1 MARRG
6 LNEEIM
12 RMNPIRS
19 NKGERGFTLLET
31 MIAMVILSFGILS
44 VASVYTQG
52 IQVSNSNQI
61 SFIAQ
66 QKAQE
71 AMETIFTARDS
82 GTLTFPNIANVS
94 QGGVFLNGPQ
104 QLCDAGPDGV
114 LGTADDNCALP
125 NVIVTGPGP
134 DQVLGTADDTVINL
148 NPWMTRTIAIVP
160 VAGTTNLNQVTI
172 TVNYT
177 YQGRKSQFVLV
188 SYVS

>member
-1 MARRG
+1 
-6 LNEEIM
+6 
-12 RMNPIRS
+12 MNSIRS
-19 NKGERGFTLLET
+19 NRRERGFTLLET

-114 LGTADDNCALP
+114 LGTADDNCAFP

-160 VAGTTNLNQVTI
+160 VQGTTNLNQVTI

-177 YQGRKSQFVLV
+177 YQGRSSQFVLV
-188 SYVS
+188 SYISGWA

>member
-1 MARRG
+1 
-6 LNEEIM
+6 
-12 RMNPIRS
+12 MNSIRS
-19 NKGERGFTLLET
+19 NRRERGFTLLET

-114 LGTADDNCALP
+114 LGTADDNCAVP

-160 VAGTTNLNQVTI
+160 VQGTTNLNQVTI

-177 YQGRKSQFVLV
+177 YQGRSSQFVLV
-188 SYVS
+188 SYISGWA

>member
-1 MARRG
+1 
-6 LNEEIM
+6 
-12 RMNPIRS
+12 MNSIRS
-19 NKGERGFTLLET
+19 NRRERGFTLLET

-160 VAGTTNLNQVTI
+160 VQGTTNLNQVTI

-177 YQGRKSQFVLV
+177 YQGRSSQFVLV
-188 SYVS
+188 SYISGWA

>member
-1 MARRG
+1 
-6 LNEEIM
+6 
-12 RMNPIRS
+12 MNDIRS
-19 NKGERGFTLLET
+19 NRREGGFTLLET

-82 GTLTFPNIANVS
+82 GTLTFTNIVNVS
-94 QGGVFLNGPQ
+94 AGGVFVDGPQ
-104 QLCDAGPDGV
+104 QLCDGGPDGV
-114 LGTADDNCALP
+114 LGTADDNCAIP
-125 NVIVTGPGP
+125 DVIVTGPGP

-160 VAGTTNLNQVTI
+160 VQGTPKLNQVTI

-177 YQGRKSQFVLV
+177 YQGRSSQFVLV
-188 SYVS
+188 SYVSGWA

>member
-1 MARRG
+1 
-6 LNEEIM
+6 
-12 RMNPIRS
+12 MNSIRS
-19 NKGERGFTLLET
+19 NRRERGFTLLET

-94 QGGVFLNGPQ
+94 QGGVFRDGAQ

-114 LGTADDNCALP
+114 LGTADDNCAVP

-160 VAGTTNLNQVTI
+160 VQGTTNLNQVTI
-172 TVNYT
+172 TVLYT
-177 YQGRKSQFVLV
+177 YQGRSSQFVLV
-188 SYVS
+188 SYISGWA

>member
-1 MARRG
+1 MHS
-6 LNEEIM
+6 
-12 RMNPIRS
+12 IRS
-19 NKGERGFTLLET
+19 NRRERGFTLLET

-71 AMETIFTARDS
+71 AMETIFAARDS
-82 GTLTFPNIANVS
+82 GTLTFINIANVS
-94 QGGVFLNGPQ
+94 QGGVFLDGPQ

-114 LGTADDNCALP
+114 LGTADDNCGIP

-148 NPWMTRTIAIVP
+148 NPWMTRTVAIVP
-160 VAGTTNLNQVTI
+160 VQGTAKLNQITI

-177 YQGRKSQFVLV
+177 YQGRTSQFVLV
-188 SYVS
+188 SYISGWA